1 MSGTRLRSNPI
12 GESIYNKI
20 QDYDNMAR
28 KVFLATLPAEHKD
41 LYNKYRIARNVANH
55 KSRDDNLEKAN
66 KQAKAGMQRLR
77 ATRTKEEIAEQRK
90 VWDKTY
96 YEKLRAKSALKIQK
110 VAREY
115 IAKKKANATKTANS
129 MVNDLF
135 KEVLDKIPAK
145 RKVGRPRKPRNP
157 VGRPKGSK
165 NKK

>member
-66 KQAKAGMQRLR
+66 KQAKAGMQKLR

-96 YEKLRAKSALKIQK
+96 YDKLRAKSASKIQK

-115 IAKKKANATKTANS
+115 LARKKANETKPE
-129 MVNDLF
+129 
-135 KEVLDKIPAK
+135 EVLNTIPQK

>member
-96 YEKLRAKSALKIQK
+96 YEKLRAKSASKIQK

-115 IAKKKANATKTANS
+115 LARKKANETKPQ
-129 MVNDLF
+129 
-135 KEVLDKIPAK
+135 EVLNTIPQK

>member
-77 ATRTKEEIAEQRK
+77 ATRTKEEMQNSVKYGIKPTTINCVQSQHQ
-90 VWDKTY
+90 
-96 YEKLRAKSALKIQK
+96 KS
-110 VAREY
+110 
-115 IAKKKANATKTANS
+115 
-129 MVNDLF
+129 
-135 KEVLDKIPAK
+135 
-145 RKVGRPRKPRNP
+145 
-157 VGRPKGSK
+157 SK
-165 NKK
+165 

>member
-96 YEKLRAKSALKIQK
+96 YDKLRAKSASKIQK

-115 IAKKKANATKTANS
+115 LARKKANETKPE
-129 MVNDLF
+129 
-135 KEVLDKIPAK
+135 EVLNTIPQK

>member
-66 KQAKAGMQRLR
+66 KQAKEGMQRLR

-96 YEKLRAKSALKIQK
+96 YDKLRAKSASKIQK

-115 IAKKKANATKTANS
+115 LARKKANETKPE
-129 MVNDLF
+129 
-135 KEVLDKIPAK
+135 EVLNTIPQK

>member
-96 YEKLRAKSALKIQK
+96 YEKLRAKSASKIQK

-115 IAKKKANATKTANS
+115 LARKKANETKPE
-129 MVNDLF
+129 
-135 KEVLDKIPAK
+135 EVLNTIPQK
-145 RKVGRPRKPRNP
+145 RKVGRPRRPRNP

>member
-96 YEKLRAKSALKIQK
+96 YEKLRAKSASKIQK

-115 IAKKKANATKTANS
+115 LARKKANETKPE
-129 MVNDLF
+129 
-135 KEVLDKIPAK
+135 EVLNKIPEK